1 MPRVFSSARVLART
15 IGLLLG
21 GTLGGT
27 LAAQPVRSSPS
38 VVPIA
43 ADSGAS
49 AGLTLARLPDGNRRV
64 ATLDS
69 GGAAHRAGMQI
80 GDLVFEINGI
90 ASRAMSDADLA
101 ALLRGTAVVR
111 LAVRRGEEEVE
122 FAVTPKPTSF

>member
-1 MPRVFSSARVLART
+1 
-15 IGLLLG
+15 
-21 GTLGGT
+21 
-27 LAAQPVRSSPS
+27 
-38 VVPIA
+38 
-43 ADSGAS
+43 
-49 AGLTLARLPDGNRRV
+49 
-64 ATLDS
+64 
-69 GGAAHRAGMQI
+69 MQI